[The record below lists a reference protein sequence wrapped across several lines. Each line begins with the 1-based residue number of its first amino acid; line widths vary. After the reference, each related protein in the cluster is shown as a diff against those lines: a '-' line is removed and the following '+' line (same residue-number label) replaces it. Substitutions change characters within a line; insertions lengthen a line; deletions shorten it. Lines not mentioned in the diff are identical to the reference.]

1 MKFNTLDTIMLDSLK
16 QTAKKT
22 ETSKL
27 QLALTNLKS
36 ARAKFEKTASKRDN
50 EFNAKQ
56 ISIITK
62 ELKSRK

>member
-16 QTAKKT
+16 ETAKKT
-22 ETSKL
+22 ETAKL
-27 QLALTNLKS
+27 KIALTNLKN
-36 ARAKFEKTASKRDN
+36 ARTKFEKTASKRDN

-56 ISIITK
+56 ISIIAK